1 MLADTVTIFETG
13 PRDGLQ
19 NEARL
24 ILAADKITLI
34 DLLSDC
40 GIRQIEAAS
49 FVSPKW
55 VPQMADGADVLAGI
69 RRRPGVVYSALTPN
83 MQGFDRA
90 MAAGADAVA
99 IFASAS
105 EAFSLKNINCTI
117 EESLKRFAPVVAAAH
132 AEALQVRAYVSCV
145 VECPYSGAVDPAQV
159 ADIAAKLLALGC
171 FEISLGDTIGRG
183 TPASIG
189 AMLDAVV
196 QVVPPHQLA
205 GHYHDTGGRALD
217 NIAVSLDRG
226 LRVFD
231 TAAGG
236 LGGCPFAPGASGNV
250 ATESVVDMLHAK
262 GFVTGIDPDRLA
274 TAARFARSLRTA
286 T

>member
-1 MLADTVTIFETG
+1 LAEPVTIFETG

-24 ILAADKITLI
+24 IPTADKIALI
-34 DLLSDC
+34 NLLSEC
-40 GIRQIEAAS
+40 GIGQIEAAS

-69 RRRPGVVYSALTPN
+69 RRKPGVVYSALTPN
-83 MQGFDRA
+83 TQGLERA
-90 MAAGADAVA
+90 MAAKADAVA

-117 EESLKRFAPVVAAAH
+117 EESLARFAPVVAAAQ
-132 AEALQVRAYVSCV
+132 AALVPVRAYVSCV
-145 VECPYSGAVDPAQV
+145 VECPYSGAVDPAHV

-171 FEISLGDTIGRG
+171 YEISLGDTIGRG

-196 QVVPPHQLA
+196 QVVPATRLA

-250 ATESVVDMLHAK
+250 ATERVVDMLHGN
-262 GFVTGIDPDRLA
+262 GFATGIDPYRLA
-274 TAARFARSLRTA
+274 KAARFAQSLRTPA
-286 T
+286 

>member
-1 MLADTVTIFETG
+1 LADTVTIFETG

-19 NEARL
+19 NEARP
-24 ILAADKITLI
+24 IPTADKITLI

-40 GIRQIEAAS
+40 GVGQIEVAS

-69 RRRPGVVYSALTPN
+69 CRSPDVVYSALTPN
-83 MQGFDRA
+83 MQGLERA
-90 MAAGADAVA
+90 MAAKADAVA

-117 EESLKRFAPVVAAAH
+117 EESLARFAPVVAAAR
-132 AEALQVRAYVSCV
+132 AVALPVRAYVSCV
-145 VECPYSGAVDPAQV
+145 VDCPYSGAVDPAQV
-159 ADIAAKLLALGC
+159 ADISGRLLALGC
-171 FEISLGDTIGRG
+171 YEISLGDTTGRG
-183 TPASIG
+183 TPVSIG

-196 QVVPPHQLA
+196 QLVPADQLA

-217 NIAVSLDRG
+217 NIAASLDRG

-250 ATESVVDMLHAK
+250 ATERVVDMLHGN

-274 TAARFARSLRTA
+274 KAARFAQSLRTP

>member
-1 MLADTVTIFETG
+1 VNNAVTIFETG

-24 ILAADKITLI
+24 IPAADKITLI
-34 DLLSDC
+34 NLLSDC
-40 GIRQIEAAS
+40 GISHIEAAS

-55 VPQMADGADVLAGI
+55 VPQMADGADVFAGI
-69 RRRPGVVYSALTPN
+69 RRKPGVVYSALTPN
-83 MQGFDRA
+83 LQGLERA
-90 MAAGADAVA
+90 MAAKVDAVA
-99 IFASAS
+99 VFASAS

-117 EESLKRFAPVVAAAH
+117 DESLVRFTPLVAAAR
-132 AEALQVRAYVSCV
+132 AVGLPVRAYISCV
-145 VECPYSGAVDPAQV
+145 VECPYSGAVAPAQV

-171 FEISLGDTIGRG
+171 YEISLGDTIGRA
-183 TPASIG
+183 TPDTIA
-189 AMLDAVV
+189 AMLDTVLL
-196 QVVPPHQLA
+196 VVPATRLA

-217 NIAVSLDRG
+217 NIAVSLTRG

-250 ATESVVDMLHAK
+250 ATESVVALLHAK
-262 GFVTGIDPDRLA
+262 GFITGIEPNRLS
-274 TAARFARSLRTA
+274 TAADFARSLRT
-286 T
+286 TS